1 MVGFGLFWLKG
12 FRFESIVVVVVVVGW
27 VQVRL
32 ERIVPVG
39 WVRMWVVSLW

>member
-1 MVGFGLFWLKG
+1 MVWFGLFWLKG
-12 FRFESIVVVVVVVGW
+12 FRFESIVVVVVVGW

-39 WVRMWVVSLW
+39 WARMWVVSLW